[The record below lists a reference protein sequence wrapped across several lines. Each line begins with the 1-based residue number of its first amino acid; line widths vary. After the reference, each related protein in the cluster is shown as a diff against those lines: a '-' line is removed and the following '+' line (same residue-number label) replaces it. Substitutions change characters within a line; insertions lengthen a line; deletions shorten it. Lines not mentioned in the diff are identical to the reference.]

1 MGPQLDDTGLKN
13 NSIFIKSPDR
23 KIGSGFIYPYKEAM
37 ISPSNKYQLKSINN
51 KFRSPSNNK
60 IEK

>member
-37 ISPSNKYQLKSINN
+37 ISPSNKY
-51 KFRSPSNNK
+51 
-60 IEK
+60 